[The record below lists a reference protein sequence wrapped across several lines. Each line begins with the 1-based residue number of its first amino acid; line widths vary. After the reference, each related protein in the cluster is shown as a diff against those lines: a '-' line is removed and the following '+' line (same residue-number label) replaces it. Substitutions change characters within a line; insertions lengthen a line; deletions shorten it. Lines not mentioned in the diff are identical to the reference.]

1 MKVLLLNG
9 SAKAKGNTNAAL
21 EEVARQLELE
31 GIETEIF
38 QLGGESIRDC
48 LGCGRCSEAG
58 CFFDDDGVNRFLAKA
73 READGF
79 VFGTPVY
86 YAHPSGRILSFLDR
100 AFYSGSGAFA
110 FKPAASVVVARRGGC
125 SASFDTLNKYFG
137 ISQMP
142 VAGSTYWNMVHGR
155 VPGEAVLDEEGMQTM
170 RNLAKNLA
178 WMMKCFALGREQ
190 EIPLPDTQREYIT
203 NFIR

>member
-38 QLGGESIRDC
+38 QLGGEPIRDC
-48 LGCGRCSEAG
+48 LGCNQCTETG
-58 CFFDDDGVNRFLAKA
+58 CFFDSDPVNLFLAKA
-73 READGF
+73 KKADGF

-100 AFYSGSGAFA
+100 VFYSGSGAFA
-110 FKPAASVVVARRGGC
+110 HKPAASVVVARRGGC
-125 SASFDTLNKYFG
+125 SASFDVLNKYFG

-155 VPGEAVLDEEGMQTM
+155 VPGEAALDEEGMQTM
-170 RNLAKNLA
+170 RNLANNLA

-190 EIPLPDTQREYIT
+190 GIPLPDTQREYIT